1 MRTAMEGI
9 FAYWPVVVSF
19 VAVVV
24 WLVRLEAGS
33 AENTKEIK
41 RLWNQRREDLEASRQ
56 SREETNKMLAEIR
69 DDIKALIS
77 KVGK

>member
-1 MRTAMEGI
+1 MEGI
-9 FAYWPVVVSF
+9 FAYWPIAVSF

-41 RLWNQRREDLEASRQ
+41 RLWNQRREDMEAAQRSRG
-56 SREETNKMLAEIR
+56 ETNSMLAEIR
-69 DDIKALIS
+69 DDIKALIAR
-77 KVGK
+77 VGK

>member
-1 MRTAMEGI
+1 MENLLP
-9 FAYWPVVVSF
+9 YWPIAASF

-41 RLWNQRREDLEASRQ
+41 RLWNQRREDMDATQRSR
-56 SREETNKMLAEIR
+56 SETNAVLSEIR
-69 DDIKALIS
+69 DDIKSLIA